1 MTDYEFRMFIEN
13 LQSNV
18 TFLQDA
24 AEDLYD
30 DLDELDLE
38 NRNDTDILEI
48 LLQFVRI
55 GYLTEK
61 IFKTSPVIERFLLR
75 FGDWKCRNRVGNVW
89 QI

>member
-1 MTDYEFRMFIEN
+1 MNDYEFRMFIEN

-38 NRNDTDILEI
+38 TKNATDILEI
-48 LLQFVRI
+48 LLQFYRMREI
-55 GYLTEK
+55 TEK
-61 IFKTSPVIERFLLR
+61 IFKTIPVLKKFYKKE
-75 FGDWKCRNRVGNVW
+75 VM
-89 QI
+89 

>member
-38 NRNDTDILEI
+38 NKNDTDILEI
-48 LLQFVRI
+48 FLQFDRI
-55 GYLTEK
+55 GHLTEE
-61 IFKTSPVIERFLLR
+61 IFKTIPVLESFY
-75 FGDWKCRNRVGNVW
+75 KKEVM
-89 QI
+89 

>member
-24 AEDLYD
+24 AEDLYN

-38 NRNDTDILEI
+38 TKSATDILEI
-48 LLQFVRI
+48 LLQFIRMRKI
-55 GYLTEK
+55 TEK
-61 IFKTSPVIERFLLR
+61 IFKTIPMLEKFYKK
-75 FGDWKCRNRVGNVW
+75 GAM
-89 QI
+89 

>member
-1 MTDYEFRMFIEN
+1 MCIEN

-30 DLDELDLE
+30 DLDELDIE
-38 NRNDTDILEI
+38 TKNDTDILEI
-48 LLQFVRI
+48 LLQFDRMREI
-55 GYLTEK
+55 TEK

-75 FGDWKCRNRVGNVW
+75 FGD
-89 QI
+89 

>member
-1 MTDYEFRMFIEN
+1 MTEHEFRMFIEN

-30 DLDELDLE
+30 GLDELELE
-38 NRNDTDILEI
+38 NKNDTDILEI

-55 GYLTEK
+55 RHLTEE
-61 IFKTSPVIERFLLR
+61 IFKTSPVLEEFYKK
-75 FGDWKCRNRVGNVW
+75 GAM
-89 QI
+89 

>member
-1 MTDYEFRMFIEN
+1 MNDYEFRMFIEN

-30 DLDELDLE
+30 DLDELDIE

-48 LLQFVRI
+48 LLQFDRI
-55 GYLTEK
+55 REITEK
-61 IFKTSPVIERFLLR
+61 IFKTIPVLEEFYKKRLR
-75 FGDWKCRNRVGNVW
+75 KREGGEVNV
-89 QI
+89 